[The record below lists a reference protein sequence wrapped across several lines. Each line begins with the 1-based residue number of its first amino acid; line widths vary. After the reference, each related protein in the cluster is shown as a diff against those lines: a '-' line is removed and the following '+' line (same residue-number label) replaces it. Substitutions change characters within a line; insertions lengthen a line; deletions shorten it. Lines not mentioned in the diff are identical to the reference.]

1 MCGSPAIF
9 HNPKAANRHTYQ
21 VCCAR
26 SPIHLDLRDRQ
37 SSQSVIDSWNRVA
50 ALPTTMASHMG

>member
-9 HNPKAANRHTYQ
+9 HNPKAANRYSYQ

-26 SPIHLDLRDRQ
+26 NPIHLDLRDRQ
-37 SSQSVIDSWNRVA
+37 SSQNVIDDWNRS
-50 ALPTTMASHMG
+50 ALAGTMAVG